1 MMSALTCLSSLRIE
15 GKRAFIERLSEG
27 ALSRGVARGRGSLA
41 CSTGSPLFS
50 FFVNSP
56 KTNIEKM

>member
-1 MMSALTCLSSLRIE
+1 MMSALTCLSSLRILE

-27 ALSRGVARGRGSLA
+27 ALSRGVARGRDSLA

-56 KTNIEKM
+56 KTNI